1 MAGNLNADLSQPS
14 NSATSTQAHLLG
26 LDTVR
31 AFAALSV
38 MFAHILGPRLA
49 DLLQG
54 LGVNQGLANL
64 SKYIF
69 TGHPAVIV
77 FFLVSGFCIHY
88 PYTRRPLPVVA
99 FTVARWTR
107 IMIPAL
113 SALLLIKIMHSS
125 GLYLF
130 SLSGFNFIDGFI
142 LWSIVCELWYYSL
155 YPFFLLLSR
164 KVSFEAQFAVA
175 FLVSLALVLY
185 LGSDQ
190 YGSAHIFGPELNW
203 LVALP
208 SWLLGCVL
216 ANRISSDAEAKR
228 YGRNNIV
235 LWRMTV
241 AMVASCLYWLTLNTP
256 VGYYL
261 TMNVFAILVY
271 FWIYAEINSKKNAK
285 SIFERVGKWS
295 YSIYLFHIVW
305 LTCIS
310 KLFILAGF
318 LETPNHPWVTIP
330 IILWLCYQVYKYV
343 EKPSH
348 ELARKLFGD
357 YKNQFQR
364 MTVAKY
370 EAHPLTSIAAG
381 KSR

>member
-1 MAGNLNADLSQPS
+1 MAGNLNADLSQP
-14 NSATSTQAHLLG
+14 NGSATPTQAHLLG

-49 DLLQG
+49 DMLHG
-54 LGVNQGLANL
+54 LGVNQGLAGL

-77 FFLVSGFCIHY
+77 FFVVSGFCIHY
-88 PYTRRPLPVVA
+88 PYTRRHLPVVA

-113 SALLLIKIMHSS
+113 SALLLAKFVHI
-125 GLYLF
+125 G
-130 SLSGFNFIDGFI
+130 GFNFIDGYI

-164 KVSFEAQFAVA
+164 RMSFEAQFALA
-175 FLVSLALVLY
+175 FVCSLALVLH

-190 YGSAHIFGPELNW
+190 YGNAHVFGPELNW

-216 ANRISSDAEAKR
+216 ANRISGETAPKR
-228 YGRNNIV
+228 YGRRRIIF
-235 LWRMTV
+235 WRATV
-241 AMVASCLYWLTLNTP
+241 AMVASCLYWLTSNTP

-271 FWIYAEINSKKNAK
+271 FWIYAEINSQKNAR

-295 YSIYLFHIVW
+295 YSIYLFHIVL
-305 LTCIS
+305 LTCIT
-310 KLFILAGF
+310 KVFILAGF
-318 LETPNHPWVTIP
+318 PETPNHPWVTIP
-330 IILWLCYQVYKYV
+330 VILMLCYQVYKYV
-343 EKPSH
+343 ERPSH
-348 ELARKLFGD
+348 ELARKVFGN
-357 YKNQFQR
+357 YRNQFQL
-364 MTVAKY
+364 MTVAQHK
-370 EAHPLTSIAAG
+370 ARPLTSVAAG
-381 KSR
+381 KY